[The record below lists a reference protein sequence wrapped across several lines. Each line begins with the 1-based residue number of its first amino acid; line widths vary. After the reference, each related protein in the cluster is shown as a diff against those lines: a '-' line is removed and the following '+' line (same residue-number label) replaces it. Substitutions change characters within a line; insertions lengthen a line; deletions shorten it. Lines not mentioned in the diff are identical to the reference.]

1 MRLKEL
7 RIAQKLYQKD
17 IADILGVDRT
27 TYTKYESGASEPDIA
42 TLIQLADFFGV
53 TVDYLISHEENVV
66 SEMSTME
73 INTIG
78 KRIKGIRER
87 QNLSLDD
94 LAEKLN
100 MSPHQLF
107 CYEYN
112 MATPDEQTIERIAK
126 ILKINKSC
134 LLGSWEKDV
143 LDDFYADLRKHPER
157 WTDKHIM
164 EIFETEGVPYELQ
177 SLYLSTRRNLSTD
190 DSSNAYSDFILT
202 AVSDKFG
209 KDSISFLQ
217 SFIAL
222 TEQEQSVIC
231 NMLSMYLKLDHNDR
245 IEINGEMRHMLKDKK
260 YSSQEGF
267 RLA

>member
-177 SLYLSTRRNLSTD
+177 SLYYLPGATSQRMIAQTL
-190 DSSNAYSDFILT
+190 IP
-202 AVSDKFG
+202 
-209 KDSISFLQ
+209 ISFLRLYPT
-217 SFIAL
+217 SLAKIL
-222 TEQEQSVIC
+222 SVFC
-231 NMLSMYLKLDHNDR
+231 NHLLLLQNKNNL
-245 IEINGEMRHMLKDKK
+245 
-260 YSSQEGF
+260 
-267 RLA
+267 